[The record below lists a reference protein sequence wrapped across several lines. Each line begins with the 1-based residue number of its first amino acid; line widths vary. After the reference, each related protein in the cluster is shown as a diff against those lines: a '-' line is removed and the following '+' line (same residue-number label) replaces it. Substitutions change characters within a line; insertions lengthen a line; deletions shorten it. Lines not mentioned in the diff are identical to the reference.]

1 MTRKNQYK
9 QKGERNVKTKG
20 LKTNVANACFKL

>member
-9 QKGERNVKTKG
+9 QKGERNVKIKG